1 MCLTTPIDHTHSMT
15 AGVCYK
21 MLENPNVCRIKDL
34 RGPLSSLLGIIV
46 KKYNQKLSELLSS
59 IINLFDWFHRHGY
72 TGASVKLV
80 QLIQNND
87 HCVTALSN
95 IIKLMIN
102 EYDTHSFVSDIIK

>member
-1 MCLTTPIDHTHSMT
+1 MI

-46 KKYNQKLSELLSS
+46 KKYNQKLSEFNNKR
-59 IINLFDWFHRHGY
+59 NLFDWFHRHGY

-102 EYDTHSFVSDIIK
+102 EYNTHSFVSDIIK

>member
-1 MCLTTPIDHTHSMT
+1 MI
-15 AGVCYK
+15 
-21 MLENPNVCRIKDL
+21 NP
-34 RGPLSSLLGIIV
+34 
-46 KKYNQKLSELLSS
+46 
-59 IINLFDWFHRHGY
+59 FDWFRHHGY

>member
-1 MCLTTPIDHTHSMT
+1 MI
-15 AGVCYK
+15 
-21 MLENPNVCRIKDL
+21 NP
-34 RGPLSSLLGIIV
+34 
-46 KKYNQKLSELLSS
+46 
-59 IINLFDWFHRHGY
+59 FDWFHRHGC